1 MKFDMKQEG
10 LLTVLRPY
18 QAVLM
23 EHIWNLNK
31 NERVGIISREAY
43 QFLSGKPE
51 KMSRASVIN
60 FLNDMVE
67 EGILGYEEK
76 TGKGG
81 YHRVYYPLMDRAG
94 FQKYITEKINSKLE
108 KVFS

>member
-1 MKFDMKQEG
+1 MKFDMEQEG
-10 LLTVLRPY
+10 LLTLLRPY

-31 NERVGIISREAY
+31 NERVDIISREAY

-51 KMSRASVIN
+51 KKSRASVIN

-81 YHRVYYPLMDRAG
+81 YHRIYYPLMDRAG